1 MGRMKALDQRP
12 AGQAVAEPAQGTDLV
27 KLAFRLD
34 ADLLAYV
41 DAIAINERCSRS
53 DVLRRCVARD
63 QARGN
68 RP

>member
-1 MGRMKALDQRP
+1 MGKMKALDVRS
-12 AGQAVAEPAQGTDLV
+12 AGQAVQQPARDADLV

-41 DAIAINERCSRS
+41 DSVAISERCSRS